1 MEQEAWTKEEASCDL
16 HCFFKQ
22 RYRPGRWYSPATEG
36 RHSGDRTHLATRS
49 VPGWF
54 EAVKLAIAL
63 DSKSYCSVETIQA
76 FCHGQLKDE
85 LDVVAESQRGNH
97 SCSNIV
103 V

>member
-1 MEQEAWTKEEASCDL
+1 
-16 HCFFKQ
+16 
-22 RYRPGRWYSPATEG
+22 
-36 RHSGDRTHLATRS
+36 
-49 VPGWF
+49 
-54 EAVKLAIAL
+54 VKLAIAL